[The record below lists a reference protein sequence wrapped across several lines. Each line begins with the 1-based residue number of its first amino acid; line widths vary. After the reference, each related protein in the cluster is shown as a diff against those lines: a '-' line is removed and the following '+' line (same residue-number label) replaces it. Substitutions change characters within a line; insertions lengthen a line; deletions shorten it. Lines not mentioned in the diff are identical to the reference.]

1 MGLFKSK
8 EEKQI
13 EAKMKV
19 KQTINKF
26 NKQIAKFEEQKKVY
40 LDAAKRAKKLG
51 LGDEVRLA
59 ITGYLLT
66 SNQQKRAQKMLL
78 NFEIAAQMKDMEV
91 MNAEFLKSLGDVSKD
106 MIKLTNNKD
115 FAKVQAQFEKAM
127 ALSQTRAEQMDMY
140 LESSQTEFAAQT
152 GDASSISDDE
162 IDSLVTELASQDEIN
177 ESTIDAQLEKIHQK
191 MSQTS

>member
-19 KQTINKF
+19 KQTITKF
-26 NKQIAKFEEQKKVY
+26 NKQIAKLEEQKKVY

-91 MNAEFLKSLGDVSKD
+91 MNAEFLQSLGDVSKE

-140 LESSQTEFAAQT
+140 LESSQTEFATHA

-177 ESTIDAQLEKIHQK
+177 ESTIDAELERIHK
-191 MSQTS
+191 KLQTS

>member
-19 KQTINKF
+19 KQTITKF
-26 NKQIAKFEEQKKVY
+26 NKQIQKFEEQKKVY

-51 LGDEVRLA
+51 LADEVRLA

-78 NFEIAAQMKDMEV
+78 NFEIAAQKKDMEV

-106 MIKLTNNKD
+106 MIKLTDNKD

-127 ALSQTRAEQMDMY
+127 ALSQQRAEQMDMY
-140 LESSQTEFAAQT
+140 LESSQSDFAAQT
-152 GDASSISDDE
+152 GDASSISDAE
-162 IDSLVTELASQDEIN
+162 IDSLITELATQDEIN
-177 ESTIDAQLEKIHQK
+177 ESTIDSELEKIHKKLQE
-191 MSQTS
+191 TS

>member
-19 KQTINKF
+19 KQTITKF
-26 NKQIAKFEEQKKVY
+26 NKQIQKFEEQKKVY

-51 LGDEVRLA
+51 LADEVRLA

-106 MIKLTNNKD
+106 MIKLTDNKD

-127 ALSQTRAEQMDMY
+127 ALSQQRAEQMDMY
-140 LESSQTEFAAQT
+140 LESSQSDFASQT
-152 GDASSISDDE
+152 GDASSISDAE
-162 IDSLVTELASQDEIN
+162 IDSLITELATQDEIN
-177 ESTIDAQLEKIHQK
+177 ESTIDSELEKIHKKLQE
-191 MSQTS
+191 TS

>member
-1 MGLFKSK
+1 
-8 EEKQI
+8 
-13 EAKMKV
+13 
-19 KQTINKF
+19 
-26 NKQIAKFEEQKKVY
+26 
-40 LDAAKRAKKLG
+40 
-51 LGDEVRLA
+51 
-59 ITGYLLT
+59 
-66 SNQQKRAQKMLL
+66 MLL

-127 ALSQTRAEQMDMY
+127 ALSETRAEQMDMY
-140 LESSQTEFAAQT
+140 LESSQSDFAAQT
-152 GDASSISDDE
+152 GDASSISDAE

-177 ESTIDAQLEKIHQK
+177 ETTIDAQLEKIHQK

>member
-19 KQTINKF
+19 KQTITKF
-26 NKQIAKFEEQKKVY
+26 NKQIQKFEEQKKVY

-51 LGDEVRLA
+51 LADEVRLA

-106 MIKLTNNKD
+106 MIKLTDNKD

-127 ALSQTRAEQMDMY
+127 ALSQQRAEQMDMY
-140 LESSQTEFAAQT
+140 LESSQSDFAAQT
-152 GDASSISDDE
+152 GDASSISDAE
-162 IDSLVTELASQDEIN
+162 IDSLISELASQDEIN
-177 ESTIDAQLEKIHQK
+177 ESTIDTEIERIHKKLQE
-191 MSQTS
+191 TS